1 MLAAVSAGS
10 SSDDSSYQCRRGG
23 LALSTYL
30 RLELSSALKEADN
43 FVRAAQE
50 LAALAS
56 ALPRF
61 GAVQKDTASEVL
73 KDAML
78 AVECCDGRSLCLN
91 ALSRLVAA
99 CAKQSHLPQQRVR
112 RLQSVHKR
120 AAVAH
125 ARQKGPGHSSVP
137 QGRFLELPQAC
148 FFQARAAQAPLSPA

>member
-1 MLAAVSAGS
+1 MFAAVEASS
-10 SSDDSSYQCRRGG
+10 SSDDSSYHRRPRG
-23 LALSTYL
+23 LALSSYL
-30 RLELSSALKEADN
+30 RLELSSALREADN

-50 LAALAS
+50 LAALVS

-78 AVECCDGRSLCLN
+78 AVECCDGRSHCLN
-91 ALSRLVAA
+91 ALLRVVAA

-112 RLQSVHKR
+112 RLQSLHKR
-120 AAVAH
+120 VAVAF
-125 ARQKGPGHSSVP
+125 ARQKGPGDSSLP

-148 FFQARAAQAPLSPA
+148 LHQARIAQAPLP